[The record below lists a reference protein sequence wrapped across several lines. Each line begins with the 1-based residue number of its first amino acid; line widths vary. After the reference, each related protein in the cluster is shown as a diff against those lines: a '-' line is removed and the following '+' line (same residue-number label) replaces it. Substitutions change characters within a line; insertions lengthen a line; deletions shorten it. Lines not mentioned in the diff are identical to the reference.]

1 VATKISVEDVCSKLS
16 ALTTDLEDLDI
27 EIVDRYFQ
35 AIMVKINTL
44 ASQLETQVED
54 LVCEVNN
61 FEAEED
67 EEEAD

>member
-1 VATKISVEDVCSKLS
+1 MATKISVEDVCSKLS